1 MWAHGNLM
9 NFMRGLRSI
18 GKADGVLAIFDNDT
32 VGVASLAQLEKLFKA
47 VNGRSSPYQK
57 PAMRPSCA
65 LYPHGIKS

>member
-1 MWAHGNLM
+1 M
-9 NFMRGLRSI
+9 NHPCLPDGLEHVRTT
-18 GKADGVLAIFDNDT
+18 DIFDNDT

-57 PAMRPSCA
+57 PARRPSCA